1 MATANNYVLGRGK
14 VYFDRFLPGT
24 KISDKGERFLGNCPE
39 FSTTSAADS
48 LEHYSSTGGMRVKD
62 ASVDLQINRSGSFMS
77 DNISGQNLAL
87 FFSGSQSTVTQAAAT
102 AVEEVLPVYKGRYI
116 QLGKTPSNPSGVRR
130 IANLVVETTG
140 GSPAVVPAADNF
152 EVDLARARVYILDD
166 STMTEAEHTF
176 TYDLVASSGEV
187 VVSENQ
193 SIYGAIRF
201 VGDNAVGENRDYY
214 LPYVKLSP
222 NGDYA
227 LIGDDWQTIGFN
239 MEILV
244 LDDAT
249 EAMYITDVPVITP

>member
-1 MATANNYVLGRGK
+1 MATDNNYVLGRGK
-14 VYFDRFLPGT
+14 VFFDRMLPGT

-39 FSTTSAADS
+39 FSTTSAADT
-48 LEHYSSTGGMRVKD
+48 LDHFSSTGGMRVKD
-62 ASVDLQINRSGSFMS
+62 ASVDLQINRNGTFTC
-77 DNISGQNLAL
+77 DNISAANLAL
-87 FFSGSQSTVTQAAAT
+87 FFSGTQTSVTQVAAA
-102 AVEEVLPVYKGRYI
+102 AVEETLPVYKGRYI

-130 IANLVVETTG
+130 VANLVVETIGT
-140 GSPAVVPAADNF
+140 PVIVPALNNY
-152 EVDLARARVYILDD
+152 EVDLARGRVYILDD
-166 STMTEAEHTF
+166 STMTEADHTF
-176 TYDLVASSGEV
+176 TYDLVASTGEM
-187 VVSENQ
+187 VVSANE
-193 SIYGAIRF
+193 SIYGSIRF
-201 VGDNAVGENRDYY
+201 IGDNAVGENRDYY